1 LAEAGALLAIEG
13 ANEPNKWEIT
23 YQGEKGGGRNS
34 WIPIANLHRD
44 LYKAV
49 KEDSILKDICLGN
62 Q

>member
-1 LAEAGALLAIEG
+1 MLAIEG